1 VLSRFQM
8 KYRPS
13 RFDGAPDAET
23 AALLEVVT
31 SPGGLLIVTSNGER
45 RRYEP

>member
-1 VLSRFQM
+1 M

-13 RFDGAPDAET
+13 RFDGTPDAES
-23 AALLEVVT
+23 AALLETVT
-31 SPGGLLIVTSNGER
+31 SPGGLLIVTGDGER